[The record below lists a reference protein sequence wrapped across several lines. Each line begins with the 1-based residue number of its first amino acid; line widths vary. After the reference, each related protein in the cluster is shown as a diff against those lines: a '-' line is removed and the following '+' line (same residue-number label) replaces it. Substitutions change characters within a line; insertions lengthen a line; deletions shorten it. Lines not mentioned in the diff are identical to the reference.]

1 MSRALK
7 RVYVSGSGVLV
18 GDVHSAGKLWEAAL
32 MNERLKGC
40 SPDREKLSGLAA
52 VTFADAAILGRHQ
65 LLALAVVESAWRS
78 AGLSEQ
84 RNRLRGEGSRARHAR
99 FGCVSGTSIGGL
111 AAMEEDVAEN
121 VRLSPYALSRWR
133 ANSVGAVTSLRF
145 GLGGADLCL
154 NSASATGAQA
164 LFMGCSMIRT
174 GVADAVVV
182 VAADPFPTPRIL
194 ETMTRN
200 GSVAKGEESLPLSS
214 GRNGMTPVEGAGCL
228 ILESEE
234 HLVAR
239 GGVPLAEWVA
249 GECANEAYHLMAP
262 NDEAAVLE
270 EILAHCVSSKE
281 QIDWISLHAT
291 GTLRFDRAEIS
302 ALKRFFGERLPWI
315 TAFKR
320 ITGHALGA
328 SGLIEAALLCEGL
341 NRGEVPPWPMEIDS
355 SLGLEKTPPRKPVP
369 KLALQVAQGMG
380 GTVVVNLLRSC

>member
-1 MSRALK
+1 
-7 RVYVSGSGVLV
+7 
-18 GDVHSAGKLWEAAL
+18 
-32 MNERLKGC
+32 
-40 SPDREKLSGLAA
+40 
-52 VTFADAAILGRHQ
+52 
-65 LLALAVVESAWRS
+65 
-78 AGLSEQ
+78 
-84 RNRLRGEGSRARHAR
+84 
-99 FGCVSGTSIGGL
+99 
-111 AAMEEDVAEN
+111 MEEDVAEN

-200 GSVAKGEESLPLSS
+200 GSVAKGEVSLPLSS

-380 GTVVVNLLRSC
+380 GTVVVNLIRSC